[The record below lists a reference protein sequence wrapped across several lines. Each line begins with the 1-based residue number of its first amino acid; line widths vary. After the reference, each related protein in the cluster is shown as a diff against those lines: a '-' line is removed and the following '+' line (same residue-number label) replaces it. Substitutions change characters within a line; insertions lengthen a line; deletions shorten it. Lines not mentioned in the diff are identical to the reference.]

1 MHGDRGKKS
10 HFCSNKAGRKINMDF
25 HINWENNFLSMI
37 TRVHVCSDHF
47 GGEKKKKKNER
58 AGRAGGCIWFGTEPL
73 QIQITTCISRCT
85 RAVMSQGAYDTI
97 GANIRGFDC
106 DDSAE
111 QRQKP
116 MKSPEMLVIL

>member
-1 MHGDRGKKS
+1 
-10 HFCSNKAGRKINMDF
+10 
-25 HINWENNFLSMI
+25 MI

-47 GGEKKKKKNER
+47 KKNKR
-58 AGRAGGCIWFGTEPL
+58 AGRAGAVFGLEREPL

-97 GANIRGFDC
+97 GANISGFDC

-111 QRQKP
+111 QRQTP

>member
-1 MHGDRGKKS
+1 
-10 HFCSNKAGRKINMDF
+10 MDF

-37 TRVHVCSDHF
+37 TPVHVFSDHF
-47 GGEKKKKKNER
+47 KTSVQGGWGLYLVWNG
-58 AGRAGGCIWFGTEPL
+58 AAADTN
-73 QIQITTCISRCT
+73 TTRISRCT
-85 RAVMSQGAYDTI
+85 SAVMSQGAYDII
-97 GANIRGFDC
+97 GANISGFDC